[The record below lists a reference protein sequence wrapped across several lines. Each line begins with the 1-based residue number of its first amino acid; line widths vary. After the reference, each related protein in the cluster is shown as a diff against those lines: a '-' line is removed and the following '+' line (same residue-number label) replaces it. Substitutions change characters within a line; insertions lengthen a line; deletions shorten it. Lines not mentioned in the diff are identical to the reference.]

1 MAKKPKESAAGAAS
15 YSADDFD
22 VLEGLEG
29 VRMNP
34 TMYLGELGSMMAY
47 RAVKEWADNSYD
59 EYIAGRNKYIEV
71 ILDYDRDIYVVA
83 DGAGGIPVDIKKLKS
98 GEKISVMTAAY
109 TRMHAGGKFRNSAYK
124 TSAGTHGVGVAAVN
138 AVCSWMKV
146 WTNRKGVMYHQEYA
160 KGEVV
165 GAKDPIKVKSWDKD
179 LCKHLQLPASKYGTI
194 GVFQLDQTIVS
205 VDAIRG
211 SKKKRKELQHASANE
226 PYIDTWLHNMALL
239 NPGLKIVLTVV
250 RDKKARSVEHYNA
263 KDLKYTVTS
272 YVAERDLESKGSP
285 FVYRDDN
292 IILAIQW
299 TVSDSQDLFN
309 SFVNS
314 SPTVDGGTHVAGL
327 VAALATALKPYA
339 PATKGKGKKQGYKEI
354 DLLIGCAGFFD
365 WRMHGAQY
373 SSQVK
378 DKLVS
383 NVKGPVEET
392 LTPLFVKYFED
403 NKRLAQNIVKCAMA
417 ASKGRDELSSIVR
430 NLADTKS
437 KSRGGLLIP
446 ELLTMATRA
455 KPDERELFVVEGDS
469 AGGTADNARDP
480 RYQEVLKCGGKPLNA
495 VGNTLAKVLGHDVVQ
510 AMLIALGVDLKS
522 LDPQADKP
530 RLSTKGLRCKAV
542 FFLADADPDGKHINA
557 LLLAVIYRL
566 MPDLFREGRV
576 LIVDS
581 PLYSAIHKGIVYGG
595 NTYAEC
601 RAACPA
607 GVKQIIRAKGW
618 GEVEPEPMYEIAF
631 NPKNRK
637 LFRINPFSSA
647 NSERTFREII
657 SESPEARRIL
667 LGLN

>member
-179 LCKHLQLPASKYGTI
+179 LCKHLQLPSSKYGTI
-194 GVFQLDQTIVS
+194 GVFQLDQTVVS

-226 PYIDTWLHNMALL
+226 PQIDTWLHNMALL

-250 RDKKARSVEHYNA
+250 RDKKVRSVEHYNA

-339 PATKGKGKKQGYKEI
+339 PAAKGKGKGKKQGYKEI

-469 AGGTADNARDP
+469 AGGCFIGTTPVKLADGSILTF
-480 RYQEVLKCGGKPLNA
+480 EE
-495 VGNTLAKVLGHDVVQ
+495 LAHRTELGEKFE
-510 AMLIALGVDLKS
+510 GVS
-522 LDPQADKP
+522 FNIDKQTFERHLFVRP
-530 RLSTKGLRCKAV
+530 RLTK
-542 FFLADADPDGKHINA
+542 
-557 LLLAVIYRL
+557 Y
-566 MPDLFREGRV
+566 
-576 LIVDS
+576 VDE
-581 PLYSAIHKGIVYGG
+581 LV
-595 NTYAEC
+595 
-601 RAACPA
+601 
-607 GVKQIIRAKGW
+607 
-618 GEVEPEPMYEIAF
+618 EVEMSDGVVYVCTVDHPWLVDGCRYVAAGD
-631 NPKNRK
+631 
-637 LFRINPFSSA
+637 L
-647 NSERTFREII
+647 
-657 SESPEARRIL
+657 SPGDRL
-667 LGLN
+667 TKCVDPY